1 MNKAQWGVESIL
13 LQSFGWSLDEPPG
26 DVPTGTHCVMSGEP
40 ISLGYAVRDVISSNA
55 GAPLDMVYGVGM
67 AGYMSP
73 DAATVFRCTSHIG
86 SVLAI
91 EGEPGLRP
99 LISRESAA
107 AGERPCWSDLIRD
120 VWPRYAGRRCVCVIA
135 TDFKKRVIHRAQ
147 VGVLGDEQ
155 PVYVLDANAHL
166 DGNVALRWNVLLEV
180 LSDIEQIYDAGF
192 SKRSISSTLWREFN
206 KAQQVGMDKV
216 AAMERRLDMLRQM
229 SEFLPALIVAQ
240 RSVIGGSNEQ
250 PA

>member
-1 MNKAQWGVESIL
+1 MNKAQWSVESIL

-155 PVYVLDANAHL
+155 PVYVLDAEMRM
-166 DGNVALRWNVLLEV
+166 DSNVTVRWASLIETLEY
-180 LSDIEQIYDAGF
+180 IETVYNAGF
-192 SKRSISSTLWREFN
+192 SKQGIGSTLWREFET
-206 KAQQVGMDKV
+206 ARRVGIERV
-216 AAMERRLDMLRQM
+216 ASMEQRFAALRNTP
-229 SEFLPALIVAQ
+229 EFLPALIVAQ
-240 RSVIGGSNEQ
+240 RQPPGENSNE
-250 PA
+250 